1 MKEEEAWMS
10 LTGNWVSYV
19 KLSVPFFFYFI
30 LLMGFRSLI
39 EKIPIL
45 RQPAYKHVLSLSK
58 STIHLVAIIIAVVMG
73 LNVLGI
79 DIQGIIAGLGLMSFA
94 IGLALKDVITSV
106 LSSYALLFYNPFNI
120 GDQISVKGITGTVSK
135 MDTRYTILDSG
146 KETVLIPN
154 SEIIT
159 ATITLKKRSLQQ
171 K

>member
-1 MKEEEAWMS
+1 MN
-10 LTGNWVSYV
+10 LTGSWVNYV

-30 LLMGFRSLI
+30 LLMGFRALI
-39 EKIPIL
+39 ERIPIL

-106 LSSYALLFYNPFNI
+106 LSSYSLLFYNPFNV

-135 MDTRYTILDSG
+135 MDTRYTILDSE
-146 KETVLIPN
+146 KETILIPN

-159 ATITLKKRSLQQ
+159 ATITLKKNGSL
-171 K
+171 KKG

>member
-1 MKEEEAWMS
+1 MS
-10 LTGNWVSYV
+10 LAGSWVNYV

-30 LLMGFRSLI
+30 LLMAFRALI
-39 EKIPIL
+39 ERMPIL
-45 RQPAYKHVLSLSK
+45 QQPAYKHVLSLSK
-58 STIHLVAIIIAVVMG
+58 STIHLVAIIIAIVMG

-106 LSSYALLFYNPFNI
+106 LSGYALLFYNPFNI

-146 KETVLIPN
+146 KETILIPN

-159 ATITLKKRSLQQ
+159 ATITLKK